1 MVLHRN
7 FTRIGYY
14 ENWFS
19 GIVQRGSMHHR
30 IVYRR
35 IAHRGP
41 CACREG
47 GEGLMKKVAL
57 IYNPHSGS
65 FSEKRLAQLREVTAL
80 LNARG
85 IAAAL
90 IPTRAAGSAPG
101 QAREAV
107 EQGCDTI
114 LACGGDGT
122 ANEILQGLVH
132 TDAALGVLPQGTANA
147 LAKDLGIPA
156 NPRKAIEIL
165 LKARPARIPVGEI
178 SYMGFDGRMAL
189 RYFTV
194 AAGVGADG
202 QFFARLDSRLKR
214 KYGYLI
220 YLVEALRLWATHDFP
235 LFNARIAAV
244 HTVEGGIAG
253 PPASPDKFSQLLAV
267 RITNFGGVV
276 QRLVPGAH
284 LRNPGLN
291 IIATRSRSRF
301 AYLKFIFAVF
311 FSRQTFWRTF
321 ELYEAKSV
329 ECTEQLFERRRIFV
343 EADGELL
350 GTLPAK
356 ITVCPDALTLLVP
369 AAQP

>member
-1 MVLHRN
+1 MR
-7 FTRIGYY
+7 
-14 ENWFS
+14 
-19 GIVQRGSMHHR
+19 
-30 IVYRR
+30 
-35 IAHRGP
+35 
-41 CACREG
+41 
-47 GEGLMKKVAL
+47 KVAL
-57 IYNPHSGS
+57 IYNPHSGTHS
-65 FSEKRLAQLREVTAL
+65 AKRLAQLREVTDL
-80 LNARG
+80 LNQQEIEAQ
-85 IAAAL
+85 L
-90 IPTRAAGSAPG
+90 IPTRAAGSAPH

-107 EQGCDTI
+107 DRGCDTI

-122 ANEILQGLVH
+122 ANEILQGLIH

-156 NPRKAIEIL
+156 NPLKAIKL
-165 LKARPARIPVGEI
+165 LLTARPTRIPVGQI
-178 SYMGFDGRMAL
+178 QYTGFDGLLAS

-194 AAGVGADG
+194 AAGIGADG
-202 QFFARLDSRLKR
+202 KFFSRLDSRLKR

-220 YLVEALRLWATHDFP
+220 YLVEALRLWATHEFP

-244 HTVEGGIAG
+244 HTIEGGIAD
-253 PPASPDKFSQLLAV
+253 PASTPDKFSQLLAV
-267 RITNFGGVV
+267 RITDFGGVV

-301 AYLKFIFAVF
+301 AFLKFILAVF
-311 FSRQTFWRTF
+311 FSRHTFWRTF

-329 ECTEQLFERRRIFV
+329 ECTEQLFERHRIFV

-356 ITVCPDALTLLVP
+356 ISVCHDALTLLVP
-369 AAQP
+369 QK